1 MDNNIDTKEELKVL
15 NQEVLLNKKRID
27 LDTSME
33 SLIVFYSNYSTNL
46 VNDINNKVCSMRN
59 IDPNS
64 EQGKILYNTI
74 SGFFTIICNKLKE
87 IINEKTSHIK
97 NKLDNITDEEYNK
110 ELRYLSIKVV
120 NQMLEFYG
128 ENIDMLINE
137 LTMDTNDLTKNRI
150 TNYLF
155 EFIYVKMMNVLRDQF
170 MYSINIIGNN
180 SEENNQ
186 VIESINE
193 KTLK

>member
-1 MDNNIDTKEELKVL
+1 MDNNIDTKEELKAL
-15 NQEVLLNKKRID
+15 NQEVLLNKKRTD

-33 SLIVFYSNYSTNL
+33 SLLVFYNNYSNNL
-46 VNDINNKVCSMRN
+46 ATDINNRVCLIRH

-64 EQGKILYNTI
+64 EQGKIFYNTI
-74 SGFFTIICNKLKE
+74 TGFFTIICNKLKE
-87 IINEKTSHIK
+87 DIEKKIGKIKEKINT
-97 NKLDNITDEEYNK
+97 ITDEEYNK

-137 LTMDTNDLTKNRI
+137 LTMDTDDLTKNRI

-170 MYSINIIGNN
+170 MYSIKVIGNN
-180 SEENNQ
+180 YEENKD
-186 VIESINE
+186 VMESINE
-193 KTLK
+193 KTIK